1 MKTIQKA
8 WRDLLIITLVSLAST
23 ALIWLPFFLRLTSFW
38 KISLPAEGMATIMK
52 NFDGLY
58 YVVIAKS
65 LYNPE
70 IITRLVP
77 FDLPAIYYAAHFPLY
92 PLLIKIGG
100 LVINYA
106 WSMLS
111 ISVIASLLSAIV
123 FYLFLKEFKLSKD
136 PLWLTIIYLLFPAR
150 WLIVRSVGS
159 PEPLFLLFLLTS
171 FYYFKKKNWWLAGG
185 FGALAALTKPPGIL
199 LFVAYAIF
207 LYWQGSKE
215 TWLTRLAQVFRL
227 SRSNWLAQL
236 IRTAYPL
243 LLIPF
248 ALLILSIYYLY
259 IYGNFFAYFHSGDNI
274 HLFWPPLQVFNAA
287 AAWVGTYWLEEV
299 IYIYLLGIL
308 GVIFL
313 FRQRRYDLGIFAA
326 VFYYTTLFIS
336 HRDISRYSLPMLP
349 FILIAFDKF
358 LVKKEFKIAFWI
370 ILLPIYLY
378 AINFIA
384 GNTLGIADWTPF
396 L

>member
-1 MKTIQKA
+1 MMKVAQKS
-8 WRDLLIITLVSLAST
+8 WRDLLIISFISLAST

-92 PLLIKIGG
+92 PLLIKVGG
-100 LVINYA
+100 LIVNHT

-111 ISVIASLLSAIV
+111 ISVIASLLSAWV
-123 FYLFLKEFKLSKD
+123 FYLFLKEFKLSKN

-159 PEPLFLLFLLTS
+159 PESLFMLFLLTS
-171 FYYFKKKNWWLAGG
+171 FYYFKKKNYLLAGG
-185 FGALAALTKPPGIL
+185 FGALAQLTKPPGIL
-199 LFVAYAIF
+199 LFIAYAIYLFWQNWKDIKKNGFAGF
-207 LYWQGSKE
+207 L
-215 TWLTRLAQVFRL
+215 RLARKTH
-227 SRSNWLAQL
+227 L
-236 IRTAYPL
+236 IK
-243 LLIPF
+243 LIPT
-248 ALLILSIYYLY
+248 ALIALCLYYLY
-259 IYGNFFAYFHSGDNI
+259 IYGDFFAYFHSGDNI
-274 HLFWPPLQVFNAA
+274 HLFWPPLQIFNAA

-308 GVIFL
+308 GVIYL
-313 FRQRRYDLGIFAA
+313 FKQKRYDLAIFAA
-326 VFYYTTLFIS
+326 AFYYTTLFIS

-358 LVKKEFKIAFWI
+358 LVKKEFKIAFAV

-384 GNTLGIADWTPF
+384 GNTLAIADWTPF

>member
-1 MKTIQKA
+1 MITIMETVQKS
-8 WRDLLIITLVSLAST
+8 WRDLLIIAFISLIST
-23 ALIWLPFFLRLTSFW
+23 ALIWLPFFLKLTSFW

-70 IITRLVP
+70 VIKNLVP
-77 FDLPAIYYAAHFPLY
+77 FDLPVIHYAAHFPLY

-100 LVINYA
+100 LVISHT

-111 ISVIASLLSAIV
+111 ISVIASLFSAMA
-123 FYLFLKEFKLSKD
+123 FYLFLKEFKLSKE

-159 PEPLFLLFLLTS
+159 PEPLFIFFLLVS
-171 FYYFKKKNWWLAGG
+171 FCFFKRKNWWLAGV
-185 FGALAALTKPPGIL
+185 FGALAQLTKPPGIL
-199 LFVAYAIF
+199 LFIAYGIF
-207 LYWQGSKE
+207 LFWKNWSSIKANWQSK
-215 TWLTRLAQVFRL
+215 LPRL
-227 SRSNWLAQL
+227 
-236 IRTAYPL
+236 IKTYYPL
-243 LLIPF
+243 LLIPA
-248 ALLILSIYYLY
+248 ALISVYLYYLY
-259 IYGNFFAYFHSGDNI
+259 IYGDFWAYFHSGDNI

-299 IYIYLLGIL
+299 IYIYLIGIL
-308 GVIFL
+308 GVIYL
-313 FRQRRYDLGIFAA
+313 FKQKRYDLGLFAA
-326 VFYYTTLFIS
+326 TFFYTTLFIS

-349 FILIAFDKF
+349 FILIAFEKF
-358 LVKKEFKIAFWI
+358 LVKKEFKIAFVV

-378 AINFIA
+378 VINFIA
-384 GNTLGIADWTPF
+384 GNTLAVADWAPF

>member
-1 MKTIQKA
+1 MKLIKKSWQ
-8 WRDLLIITLVSLAST
+8 DLLVIALICLASA

-38 KISLPAEGMATIMK
+38 KISLPAEGMATVMK

-58 YVVIAKS
+58 YVIIAKS

-70 IITRLVP
+70 IIKSLVP
-77 FDLPAIYYAAHFPLY
+77 FDLPVIYYAAHFPLY

-100 LVINYA
+100 LIVNYT

-111 ISVIASLLSAIV
+111 ISIIASLLSAMV
-123 FYLFLKEFKLSKD
+123 FYLFLKEFKLSKE
-136 PLWLTIIYLLFPAR
+136 PLWLTTIYLLFPAR

-171 FYYFKKKNWWLAGG
+171 FYYFKKKNYLLAGG
-185 FGALAALTKPPGIL
+185 FGALAQLTKPPGIL
-199 LFVAYAIF
+199 LFVAYGIYLIWQNIYHLRGEAKTLTSSEVRLKLLKLTRPTYPLFLVPLTLLAIF
-207 LYWQGSKE
+207 L
-215 TWLTRLAQVFRL
+215 
-227 SRSNWLAQL
+227 
-236 IRTAYPL
+236 
-243 LLIPF
+243 
-248 ALLILSIYYLY
+248 YYLY
-259 IYGNFFAYFHSGDNI
+259 IYGDFFAYFHSGDNI

-308 GVIFL
+308 GVIYL
-313 FRQRRYDLGIFAA
+313 FRQKRYDLGIFAA
-326 VFYYTTLFIS
+326 VFFYTTLFIS

-349 FILIAFDKF
+349 FLLIAFDKF
-358 LVKKEFKIAFWI
+358 LVRKEFKIAFVI

-378 AINFIA
+378 VINFIA
-384 GNTLGIADWTPF
+384 GNTLAIADWSPF